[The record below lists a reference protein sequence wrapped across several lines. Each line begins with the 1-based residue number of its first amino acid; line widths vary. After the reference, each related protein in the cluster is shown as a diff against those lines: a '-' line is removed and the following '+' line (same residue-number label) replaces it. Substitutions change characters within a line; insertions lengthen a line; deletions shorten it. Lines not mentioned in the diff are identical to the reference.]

1 MYCDRCGAQLPDTAA
16 FCTACGKPVL
26 GPVPHARLGR
36 LARHI
41 QPVAILWLIYGG
53 LHVLAGFA
61 VWMVGTV
68 MLPHFLYGP
77 PFHMFVL
84 GWPFPMFLRGVL
96 TSVTA
101 LLVALALAGMI
112 AGWGLLQREPW
123 ARGLALVVAVFAL
136 FNLPWGTALGIY
148 TLWALLPEESAREY
162 PRLAGG
168 V

>member
-1 MYCDRCGAQLPDTAA
+1 MQLPDAAA

-26 GPVPHARLGR
+26 GPVPLAHGGR

-53 LHVLAGFA
+53 LHLLAGLA
-61 VWMVGTV
+61 VWMVGAV

-77 PFHMFVL
+77 PFHMFIL
-84 GWPFPMFLRGVL
+84 GWPFPMFLRGVI
-96 TSVTA
+96 TSVAA

-112 AGWGLLQREPW
+112 AGWGLLQRETW

-148 TLWALLPEESAREY
+148 TLWVLVAEQSGQEY
-162 PRLAGG
+162 LRAAGAA
-168 V
+168 